1 MMAKASQQ
9 GSVLITAMVF
19 LLLLTIA
26 GVTAMRLVQIE
37 TQAVG
42 ANLARNYA
50 YQAAESGL
58 IRAEEFVHQRMAN
71 FGQITFLRQGSA
83 IPSSCD
89 NANQVCFIENTCR
102 NGFCMRGFFDAA
114 VGSRLNNSEPFAFGA
129 HSVFPI
135 AMTPQEISTA
145 QGGDDEGVEWL
156 EARLEEFQD
165 ARPWSDLGT
174 ETNQWAN
181 AANLTVSIPVPDPD
195 TLNAFTTADYNV
207 EYLIEFRGFNLAEG
221 VDPVQAMLPNNLPPS
236 NFWMMTYRVTV
247 KVDENADGESL
258 GSTRAMIQG
267 LYTRQ
272 LPRAVDAAFSV
283 NKELDNPSSDIAV
296 FYGDYCTL
304 ADFNANN
311 SPVPCVLP
319 STMGSVGY
327 GTTTFSSTN
336 PLVQQRGRT
345 SEPTDVN
352 PATQRAPFDDDLYFG
367 QYFNGQTRS
376 DVLSDTDIAR
386 ITTDSI
392 PASGCDYSDEAV
404 VVFEGDLEVKSHPYG
419 NNGPHQNF
427 LGCEFG
433 DNTKVIITGRAEFY
447 GTFGYAGTE
456 SVPSMGLLYV
466 MGEDISNP
474 DDATNDIAQDSLIY
488 GSTILQTLVAFQNDL
503 RVDSSVRIAPVSNPF
518 AASSFSS
525 LNGRSRYAWRELDFD
540 G

>member
-272 LPRAVDAAFSV
+272 LPRLVDSVLSV
-283 NKELDNPSSDIAV
+283 NQMLDNSAGSDIAV
-296 FYGDYCTL
+296 EYGEFCAA
-304 ADFNANN
+304 ADFAANDLTKCN
-311 SPVPCVLP
+311 IPNNVDPVAYD
-319 STMGSVGY
+319 STN
-327 GTTTFSSTN
+327 FSSSS
-336 PLVQQRGRT
+336 VQMNGVDMYDNELASHVQRT
-345 SEPTDVN
+345 
-352 PATQRAPFDDDLYFG
+352 ARADDQYFG
-367 QYFNGQTRS
+367 QYFDGQSRQ
-376 DVLSDTDIAR
+376 DVLTDPIVPQINSNDLAG
-386 ITTDSI
+386 
-392 PASGCDYSDEAV
+392 GCDFTGESIVVINGDIILDEFWNTGPLGHKGFKTCT
-404 VVFEGDLEVKSHPYG
+404 FEPDA
-419 NNGPHQNF
+419 
-427 LGCEFG
+427 
-433 DNTKVIITGRAEFY
+433 KVIVTGRLDWSANLPDWQPFLPEI
-447 GTFGYAGTE
+447 
-456 SVPSMGLLYV
+456 GLLYV
-466 MGEDISNP
+466 MGQEQNTDGDWVDLTSESQFFGSYRLPFMLAIQN
-474 DDATNDIAQDSLIY
+474 DATFN
-488 GSTILQTLVAFQNDL
+488 GSFH
-503 RVDSSVRIAPVSNPF
+503 VRPRNYPF